1 MAFAVKVILYPY
13 SDNKK
18 QIFLFTEVET
28 DDESSADDATKLEDD
43 IEDGDDDEEDSKE
56 ADSDD
61 EDDEVSYMQSCMTVI
76 TKLEWVHFNLVL
88 YSEIHLRNIPDAF
101 IHPLYNFLQDDSS
114 VDETYPEQVEQ
125 DSSMTQPS
133 RDQQEEV
140 ESESVSQEPVELDT
154 PTVDSGMRVAS
165 PVPNASASPEP
176 VLLHHVDDVHVA
188 HAQHHQISHSQ
199 AVSAPFYSIILFSWY
214 CHCAIYMIVN
224 GCEWEQ
230 SWQ

>member
-76 TKLEWVHFNLVL
+76 TKLE
-88 YSEIHLRNIPDAF
+88 
-101 IHPLYNFLQDDSS
+101 
-114 VDETYPEQVEQ
+114 
-125 DSSMTQPS
+125 
-133 RDQQEEV
+133 
-140 ESESVSQEPVELDT
+140 
-154 PTVDSGMRVAS
+154 
-165 PVPNASASPEP
+165 
-176 VLLHHVDDVHVA
+176 
-188 HAQHHQISHSQ
+188 
-199 AVSAPFYSIILFSWY
+199 
-214 CHCAIYMIVN
+214 
-224 GCEWEQ
+224 
-230 SWQ
+230 